1 MNRLWIAVLVVLAA
15 CTGQQKNEVLVQNV
29 GFAQGSTYNIQYMIP
44 DEVDYQWQVDSILAE
59 IDSSLSTYLDYS
71 LITQINQGDTN
82 VFLDEHF
89 VKVFKA
95 FQTVAESTNGKFD
108 CTLAPVINAWGFGF
122 TEKTK
127 IDSSTIL
134 SLLKKVGYKKISM
147 KGDSLL
153 HNPSLLQLDF
163 NALAQGYTVDV
174 IAAFLTGRGIKNYMV
189 EVGGEL
195 KARGRNAN
203 GKIWR
208 IGIEKPSPEID
219 EYNRFETVVELPNKA
234 LATSGSYRKFYM
246 QNGEKYAHTIDPHT
260 GYPVKHKLLSVTV
273 VTENTMLAD
282 AYATAFMVMGVPKT
296 KNYLK
301 KHSSLD
307 AYLIYTNRKGEW
319 ETWATPGFSELQVN

>member
-1 MNRLWIAVLVVLAA
+1 MNKIWLIILCLLAA
-15 CTGQQKNEVLVQNV
+15 CVSQDQNEILVRNI
-29 GFAQGSTYNIQYMIP
+29 GFAQGSTYNIQYMSP
-44 DEVDYQWQVDSILAE
+44 EEVDYQWQVDSILAE

-89 VKVFKA
+89 VEVFKA
-95 FQTVAESTNGKFD
+95 FHAVADSTKGKFD
-108 CTLAPVINAWGFGF
+108 CTLAPVINDWGFGF
-122 TEKTK
+122 TEKIK

-163 NALAQGYTVDV
+163 NALAQGYTVDL
-174 IAAFLTGRGIKNYMV
+174 IAAFLTDRGIKNYMV

-219 EYNRFETVVELPNKA
+219 ENNRFQAVVELPNKA

-246 QNGEKYAHTIDPHT
+246 ENGEKYAHTIDPHT

-282 AYATAFMVMGVPKT
+282 AYATAFMVMGVLKT

-319 ETWATPGFSELQVN
+319 ETWATPGFSQLQVN